1 MKKVLVLIRNNIMI
15 IIPAVLAAIVYV
27 HGMFSN
33 GPWYDELYTYYYFIS
48 RGPVYAAIHW
58 PVPNNH
64 VGYSVISSLLN
75 IFGNSYL
82 SLRGISCI
90 AGVTNVVLVYVLSC
104 KFMNKMY
111 ATLASLI
118 YFGANLIYSLA
129 IQGRGYILAITC
141 MLVASITVCNICKGH
156 IRRKQFTLYAIA
168 LVLGLYVLPSSVYW
182 VLPLCLIAGIFL
194 LLNRAEKP
202 LVKLISASI
211 CAAAGTLFL
220 YAIIWLAIGS
230 NLLSK
235 DDKSAYFGI
244 YQVNIILKAPFEAL
258 KTGIDYMLATPY
270 IQSIDRG
277 EAIEG
282 LYGYFRAFFALC
294 YGALPGILCI
304 VSVILIVVNIIFAIT
319 KLKNNRINMLSNLY
333 VGLMLL
339 SVPVFLIIQS
349 VHPYKRVLAF
359 VMVPLSIGISH
370 GLYLLFDFIKNA
382 KIKRIAEISV
392 FALLTVIILY
402 RFTGYEYRAPLADR
416 ENDIKEIMDMVD
428 VGSIDSICYLDD
440 YQKLVL
446 KFYYDSTPTEVPL
459 NEAHYILAPRECMS
473 KKEACYDW
481 PILIGYSEELVEYIE
496 ENYDTVARTEDYTLF
511 VKVDN

>member
-1 MKKVLVLIRNNIMI
+1 MKKGLVLIRNNIMI
-15 IIPAVLAAIVYV
+15 IILAVLAAVIYV
-27 HGMFSN
+27 QGMFLN
-33 GPWYDELYTYYYFIS
+33 GPWYDELYTYYYFVS

-75 IFGNSYL
+75 IFGNSFI

-90 AGVTNVVLVYVLSC
+90 AGVANVVLVYVLARR
-104 KFMNKMY
+104 FMNSMY
-111 ATLASLI
+111 ATLASVI

-129 IQGRGYILAITC
+129 IQGRGYTLAITC

-156 IRRKQFTLYAIA
+156 IKRKQFVLYAVA

-182 VLPLCLIAGIFL
+182 VLPLCLTAGIFL
-194 LLNRAEKP
+194 LLNRADKP

-211 CAAAGTLFL
+211 SAAAGTLFL

-277 EAIEG
+277 EAIDG

-294 YGALPGILCI
+294 YGALPGILCL
-304 VSVILIVVNIIFAIT
+304 VSVLLIVVNIILAIT

-339 SVPVFLIIQS
+339 AVPLLLIIQS

-370 GLYLLFDFIKNA
+370 GLYLLFDLIKNA
-382 KIKRIAEISV
+382 KIKKIAEISV

-416 ENDIKEIMDMVD
+416 ENDIKKIMDMVD
-428 VGSIDSICYLDD
+428 VSSIDSICYLDD

-446 KFYYDSTPTEVPL
+446 KFYYDATPAEVPIS
-459 NEAHYILAPRECMS
+459 EAHYILAPRECMS
-473 KKEACYDW
+473 KQEACYDW
-481 PILIGYSEELVEYIE
+481 PILIGYSEELVDYIE
-496 ENYDTVARTEDYTLF
+496 GNYDIVARTDEYTLF